1 MLTFPQVASTIAVKF
16 TVCSWW
22 SITLK
27 CVHFNVFT
35 FMKWTYYIIMHIK
48 RSEMNLGTKEKSA
61 LFKLILET
69 LKIEKISIVNEL
81 IYKSVQ
87 RGFNS
92 KLYKWCNLLP
102 ELRFR
107 FWSKTTEPYIRIK
120 IVKYVLILS
129 SQKIP
134 LWKRGYVFDSRWKV
148 TKKGGKQILLSFQS
162 IRTKKQIL
170 RSFSLSFNALTLINF
185 KNKKTI
191 RCA

>member
-1 MLTFPQVASTIAVKF
+1 
-16 TVCSWW
+16 
-22 SITLK
+22 
-27 CVHFNVFT
+27 
-35 FMKWTYYIIMHIK
+35 
-48 RSEMNLGTKEKSA
+48 MNLGTKEKSA

-134 LWKRGYVFDSRWKV
+134 FWKRGYVFDSWWKV

>member
-16 TVCSWW
+16 TVCSWWFYFVLVLKQRFHNVKRW

-107 FWSKTTEPYIRIK
+107 FWNKTAEHYIRIK
-120 IVKYVLILS
+120 YILILS

-134 LWKRGYVFDSRWKV
+134 LWKRGYVFDSWWKV

-162 IRTKKQIL
+162 IRAQKKV
-170 RSFSLSFNALTLINF
+170 
-185 KNKKTI
+185 KNL
-191 RCA
+191 